1 LGARLGTSF
10 KNKVMNQLRELI
22 ADWNTTGKI
31 KAIVIGLL
39 AVMSLFNPLRVN
51 GRLET
56 ALAPFIIG
64 IIMIPL
70 IAKFNQFFLNK
81 EIVKPIWNDNP
92 FVMKRP
98 LIMFHTFSI
107 FFLVSGLS
115 MVIGTGVKY
124 QELNVLGLTAI
135 SFGLGMILG
144 IRLTRF
150 STNS

>member
-1 LGARLGTSF
+1 MTSL
-10 KNKVMNQLRELI
+10 KELT
-22 ADWNTTGKI
+22 AKLNTTGKI

-39 AVMSLFNPLRVN
+39 AVMSLLSPMKVP

-56 ALAPFIIG
+56 ALAPLIIG
-64 IIMIPL
+64 IIMIPI

-81 EIVKPIWNDNP
+81 EIIKPTWNDNP

-115 MVIGTGVKY
+115 MVIGTGIKY
-124 QELNVLGLTAI
+124 QELNILGLTSV
-135 SFGLGMILG
+135 SFGIGLIIG
-144 IRLTRF
+144 IWLTLRLI
-150 STNS
+150 TN